1 MSYYDSD
8 VSELKAAFH
17 GLNTALIAAIM
28 RPADGYLA
36 SLIAGRVFAP
46 NRYTRNILT
55 GAFLAAADWG
65 GQRGDQ
71 ICIWGR
77 GCNLQEFW
85 MT

>member
-17 GLNTALIAAIM
+17 GLNTALAAIM

-55 GAFLAAADWG
+55 
-65 GQRGDQ
+65 RGVSS
-71 ICIWGR
+71 CSSLGWSAV
-77 GCNLQEFW
+77 
-85 MT
+85 